1 LLSFGGDLGPEHS
14 AMALAPLQT
23 FQTARQDYAARQA
36 RRRELQALARAGE
49 RIASHAQAAIAGD
62 QGGLMARIR
71 PLREQIAELTAE
83 IERSRAKDRAD
94 YAAVSP
100 GVRPLVV
107 GRGFCERMVL
117 RHLRARSRQRLEPL
131 YQQLGATTV
140 ITPAS
145 ASAFVPAVYSVPAVH
160 SAATHTAAVH
170 SAATPTGAVDSAS
183 PSAPLSIDRSSGV
196 AKEGVAFA
204 ITFVKQLQ
212 TTLIP
217 RAPALAG
224 LVVGWWIART
234 YTDSRWRSLLHR
246 VGIGDG
252 GTRVVSSETLQAMS
266 FWLPILAAA
275 ICAYAGDRIARW
287 FRRRYET
294 SAG

>member
-1 LLSFGGDLGPEHS
+1 
-14 AMALAPLQT
+14 MALAPLQT
-23 FQTARQDYAARQA
+23 FQTVRQDYAARQA

-49 RIASHAQAAIAGD
+49 HIASHGHAAIAGD
-62 QGGLMARIR
+62 PGGLMARIR
-71 PLREQIAELTAE
+71 PIRAQITELTAE

-100 GVRPLVV
+100 GMRPLVV
-107 GRGFCERMVL
+107 SRGFCERMVL
-117 RHLRARSRQRLEPL
+117 RHLRARSRHRLEPL
-131 YQQLGATTV
+131 YQQLGATAVAAPPT
-140 ITPAS
+140 S
-145 ASAFVPAVYSVPAVH
+145 ASAFVPAVYS
-160 SAATHTAAVH
+160 AASHTAAVH
-170 SAATPTGAVDSAS
+170 SAATPAVYSAAPSS
-183 PSAPLSIDRSSGV
+183 PPSVVRSSGV
-196 AKEGVAFA
+196 AKEGLAFA

-234 YTDSRWRSLLHR
+234 YTDSRWRSILHR

-294 SAG
+294 PASD

>member
-1 LLSFGGDLGPEHS
+1 
-14 AMALAPLQT
+14 MALAPLQT

-71 PLREQIAELTAE
+71 PIRGQITELTAE

-100 GVRPLVV
+100 WMRPLVV

-117 RHLRARSRQRLEPL
+117 RHLRARSRHRLEPL
-131 YQQLGATTV
+131 YQQLGATAV
-140 ITPAS
+140 AAPPAS
-145 ASAFVPAVYSVPAVH
+145 ANAFVPAVY

-170 SAATPTGAVDSAS
+170 AATHAGADYPATTSAP
-183 PSAPLSIDRSSGV
+183 PSARLSSGV
-196 AKEGVAFA
+196 AKESLAFA

-212 TTLIP
+212 SVLLP

-224 LVVGWWIART
+224 LAVGWWIART

-252 GTRVVSSETLQAMS
+252 GTRVVSSDTLQAMS

-294 SAG
+294 PAAG

>member
-1 LLSFGGDLGPEHS
+1 LLSSGGELGPEHT

-23 FQTARQDYAARQA
+23 FQTARQDHAARQA

-49 RIASHAQAAIAGD
+49 RIASHAQPALAGD

-71 PLREQIAELTAE
+71 PIREQIAELTAE
-83 IERSRAKDRAD
+83 IEHSRAKDRAD

-100 GVRPLVV
+100 WVRPLVV

-117 RHLRARSRQRLEPL
+117 RHLRARSRHRLEPL
-131 YQQLGATTV
+131 YQQLGATAVTAPQA
-140 ITPAS
+140 TPAS
-145 ASAFVPAVYSVPAVH
+145 ASAFVPAVH
-160 SAATHTAAVH
+160 AAHTHTAA
-170 SAATPTGAVDSAS
+170 
-183 PSAPLSIDRSSGV
+183 
-196 AKEGVAFA
+196 KESLAFGIA
-204 ITFVKQLQ
+204 FVKQLQ
-212 TTLIP
+212 SVLLP

-224 LVVGWWIART
+224 LAVGWWIART
-234 YTDSRWRSLLHR
+234 YTDSRWRSVLHR

-252 GTRVVSSETLQAMS
+252 GTRVVSSDTLQAMS

-294 SAG
+294 PAAG